1 MSPDQ
6 HPSRVEAEHLSAAG
20 EPLEP
25 RVAVL
30 DRHRVGE
37 LGCETEVNGG
47 RDDVVRENP
56 LDEHR
61 CDGPSTAADHA
72 ATVDEIDPRT
82 RRTVMVTAPQHRDDD
97 LAAAVTGHGVIGYL
111 DRPPR
116 DDVVEDDDVRVVAAR
131 NSAMESGSSVVK
143 NAGAASSA
151 GSSSASNGGRA
162 RAVISILLSRSLP
175 RDRCSIIVG
184 RFTAG
189 ISAPSALAVPSCAA
203 PPG

>member
-116 DDVVEDDDVRVVAAR
+116 DDVVERRRTRSRRSELR
-131 NSAMESGSSVVK
+131 NGIGLERREECGRRFECGFELSVERWTGTSGHLDPPV
-143 NAGAASSA
+143 
-151 GSSSASNGGRA
+151 
-162 RAVISILLSRSLP
+162 P
-175 RDRCSIIVG
+175 IIA
-184 RFTAG
+184 T
-189 ISAPSALAVPSCAA
+189 
-203 PPG
+203 